1 VKVSTAGV
9 CGTYPHRRGV
19 TPPDVSTAAHET
31 EGSMPEP
38 IPVPPF
44 LRRLPAEI
52 VERIRATAARPSG
65 RDR

>member
-1 VKVSTAGV
+1 
-9 CGTYPHRRGV
+9 
-19 TPPDVSTAAHET
+19 
-31 EGSMPEP
+31 MPGK

-52 VERIRATAARPSG
+52 VERIRATATRSSG